1 MLHQILNASTF
12 KYEDILDRLNFL
24 PLHVRKS
31 HLDAVFLIN
40 AFKGNIACP
49 SILDSVSLRIP
60 SRYIRD
66 FSTFSVHR
74 NFKASPSARCVSAA
88 NTVLEHWHI

>member
-1 MLHQILNASTF
+1 MLHQILLTNASTS
-12 KYEDILDRLNFL
+12 KYDDILDRLNFL
-24 PLHVRKS
+24 PFHVRRR

-49 SILDSVSLRIP
+49 SILDSVGLRNP
-60 SRYIRD
+60 SRSVRD

-74 NFKASPSARCVSAA
+74 NFKASPSARCFCCQHSL
-88 NTVLEHWHI
+88 LEH